1 MAKVAR
7 LNPPQDIKRQGALPR
22 RNITRLRNIIVLHL
36 ATTMNIIKFTIITA
50 DITLAG

>member
-1 MAKVAR
+1 V
-7 LNPPQDIKRQGALPR
+7 RQ
-22 RNITRLRNIIVLHL
+22 NITRPRNTIIRRL